1 MEKFSVRVE
10 HCPKCHSRKTENLV
24 RVQTGKPVR
33 VYVRCTD
40 CGTFVARYTLE
51 RYTSDKT
58 YESLLDYLRK
68 HGHSISSRFR
78 AHEVE
83 GFSKEVE
90 KEYSDTASAPL
101 SDDKR
106 LDELIWE
113 HRR

>member
-1 MEKFSVRVE
+1 MENFSVRVE
-10 HCPKCHSRKTENLV
+10 HCPKCHSHKTENLV
-24 RVQTGKPVR
+24 RVQPCKPVR
-33 VYVRCTD
+33 VYVRCAE

-58 YESLLDYLRK
+58 YESLLSFLRR
-68 HGHSISSRFR
+68 HGHSICSRNS
-78 AHEVE
+78 AHEVD
-83 GFSKEVE
+83 GFSAEVQRE
-90 KEYSDTASAPL
+90 FAETADTPR